1 LNEKYMETGMIPIVG
16 KVSQCCVKR

>member
-1 LNEKYMETGMIPIVG
+1 LNEKYMETGMMPIVG